1 MRTWAEGIL
10 ATAVVVA
17 IGLAMFLATG
27 ESLTGDSAT
36 TTIPVTADPEAA
48 MRGAVLAEGTGCL
61 QCHSVDGT
69 PGSSGPTWKG
79 VAGSSRPLET
89 GETVIADDDYLRRS
103 IVDPYTELLAGY
115 TDVMPDTYGTQLT
128 PEEIDDLVEYI
139 KSLAA

>member
-10 ATAVVVA
+10 AAAVVLA
-17 IGLAMFLATG
+17 IGFALFLTTG
-27 ESLTGDSAT
+27 EPLTGDVAT
-36 TTIPVTADPEAA
+36 TNVPVTADPEAA
-48 MRGAVLAEGTGCL
+48 VRGAALAEGTGCL

-69 PGSSGPTWKG
+69 PGSGPTWKG
-79 VAGSSRPLET
+79 VAGSSRPLES

-128 PEEIDDLVEYI
+128 PEEIEDLVEYI

>member
-10 ATAVVVA
+10 AVTVVVA
-17 IGLAMFLATG
+17 VGFALFLTTG
-27 ESLTGDSAT
+27 ESLTGDSAST
-36 TTIPVTADPEAA
+36 VPVTADPEAA
-48 MRGAVLAEGTGCL
+48 MRGAVLAEGIGCL

-69 PGSSGPTWKG
+69 PLSGPTWKG
-79 VAGSSRPLET
+79 VAGSSRPLEG

-115 TDVMPDTYGTQLT
+115 TDVMPDGYGTQLT

>member
-10 ATAVVVA
+10 AAAVVLA
-17 IGLAMFLATG
+17 IGFALFLTTG
-27 ESLTGDSAT
+27 ESLTGDVAT

-48 MRGAVLAEGTGCL
+48 VRGAALAEGTGCL

-69 PGSSGPTWKG
+69 PGSGPTWKG
-79 VAGSSRPLET
+79 VAGSSRPLES

-103 IVDPYTELLAGY
+103 IVDPYAELLTGY

-128 PEEIDDLVEYI
+128 PEEIEDLVEYI